1 MSAMNSKAISS
12 ERAES
17 MPKYWAFRIT
27 EAIPLAYWKT
37 CFLYGLVFFVVL
49 LGALIATGA
58 DFSNK
63 TYIRGLVLMP
73 FLAGYITALGPLV
86 SQSANTMI
94 ERLEH
99 CLKPGAPVNRF
110 KTESYTLNTK
120 TFWVW
125 TLLFQGLSLTS
136 QFLGSE
142 RLNSSDWVIFFARQ
156 FLFLH
161 YTFYVFLFVKV
172 LQNSNFLDKWV
183 VASVYKTA
191 DLAAVGRL
199 GMSLS
204 ALVTMALAFV
214 GVIQITLE
222 APVGVLVMVVIM
234 SIPGYVLVGF
244 TLYKPARVIKQ
255 KIKAAKE
262 AEKKRIADAIHEKRR
277 LLVLGEE
284 LGGTDLLNYKKRIY
298 YMREWPFDF
307 TTIRAFG
314 GFLLFPFFSWTC
326 AAVITVFVRKMLM

>member
-1 MSAMNSKAISS
+1 MEETPKFREKNAKK
-12 ERAES
+12 
-17 MPKYWAFRIT
+17 PKYRAFRIT
-27 EAIPLAYWKT
+27 EVLPIPFWQT
-37 CFLYGLVFFVVL
+37 CCLYSLLFFAVL

-73 FLAGYITALGPLV
+73 LLAGYITALGPVV
-86 SQSANTMI
+86 SQSANKMI

-110 KTESYTLNTK
+110 KTESYTLNPA

-125 TLLFQGLSLTS
+125 TFIFQGASLAS

-161 YTFYVFLFVKV
+161 YTFYVFLYIKV
-172 LQNSNFLDKWV
+172 LQISGFLDKWV

-204 ALVTMALAFV
+204 ALVGAALAFV
-214 GVIQITLE
+214 GVIQIALE
-222 APVGVLVMVVIM
+222 APAGVLVMVSIM
-234 SIPGYVLVGF
+234 SLPGYYLVAF
-244 TLYKPARVIKQ
+244 TLYRPARVVQ
-255 KIKAAKE
+255 RKIKAAKE
-262 AEKKRIADAIHEKRR
+262 AEKQRIALAIHEQRR
-277 LLVLGEE
+277 LVVLGED
-284 LGGTDLLNYKKRIY
+284 LGGTDLMNYKKRIY

-326 AAVITVFVRKMLM
+326 AAVITVFVRKMLI